1 MMQRE
6 YSDNYTKRSGTL
18 WQYHKDDRNNNLI
31 DSESFKFKVRITGR
45 APADGNTKDVEI
57 VVPLNYLSNF
67 WRTPKMPLIK
77 CELSLQLI

>member
-18 WQYHKDDRNNNLI
+18 WQYHKDDRNNLI